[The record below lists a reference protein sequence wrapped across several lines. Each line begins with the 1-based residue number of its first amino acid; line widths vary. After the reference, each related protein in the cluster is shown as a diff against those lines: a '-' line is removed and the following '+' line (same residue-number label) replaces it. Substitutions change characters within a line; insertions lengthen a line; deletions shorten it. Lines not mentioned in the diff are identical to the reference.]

1 MPRKCVQIY
10 TGDGKGKTT
19 AAMGLALRALGRGWR
34 VLLIQF
40 LKPPGGSGETNARLR
55 LPGFE
60 SMQFGGRAFVRHNP
74 TDPLDRERAAGGLK
88 AAEQRMGEGWD
99 MIILDEILQAV
110 SLGLIEEEKVL
121 GLIRNRPDSV
131 ELVLTGR
138 GATEP
143 LIAAADLVTE
153 MVAVKHPYAK
163 GMPARPGI
171 EY

>member
-1 MPRKCVQIY
+1 MQGKCVQIY

-19 AAMGLALRALGRGWR
+19 AAMGLALRALGRGWK

-40 LKPPGGSGETNARLR
+40 LKPPGGSGETGVRLG

-60 SMQFGGRAFVRHNP
+60 SMQFGGRAFVRSVP
-74 TDPLDRERAAGGLK
+74 PDRADRECAALGLMAVEK
-88 AAEQRMGEGWD
+88 RMGEEWD

-121 GLIRNRPDSV
+121 GLIRTRPESV

-138 GATEP
+138 GATAA

-153 MVAVKHPYAK
+153 MIAVKHPYGK
-163 GMPARPGI
+163 GMPARSGI